1 MDYTKS
7 NGYETHAAT
16 GNRYHDDDKAIPTT
30 VSAEDHSSV
39 IWSLMEVVKAGG
51 GVAKSFDKAVPATYQ
66 QVLVGIKG
74 LIVSH
79 GSNSFVKKDGTG
91 LTGALLAKQGGVTAN
106 NTNNA
111 GYAFANDP
119 DTGMFSQSDGMLQFA
134 SQGTVVMQ
142 TVPGGAVRFS
152 KAVLAPKGM
161 PTASDVS
168 YVSGFAFDG
177 DNDTGL
183 FARGGTVNTGSD
195 VVLVNDSVPVAST
208 RYSDKAF
215 VVETVLVGN
224 CEGASNAVTPYSGA
238 WGETGDLPV
247 NALTVIGSL
256 NFVARGSRCTADYR
270 AQLKCTSTS
279 QTNEAYVV
287 LEIVRVSDGAVIEI
301 ADDAATATPNLVANS
316 VGKLVTTVESG
327 QLVKGASYQARVR
340 AYKTLPA
347 SVLTLL
353 RNHLRVLTF

>member
-30 VSAEDHSSV
+30 VSAEDHNSV
-39 IWSLMEVVKAGG
+39 IWSLMEVVKTGG

-66 QVLVGIKG
+66 QLLIGIKG
-74 LIVSH
+74 LIVNH
-79 GSNSFVKKDGTG
+79 GGTSFIKKDGSG
-91 LTGALLAKQGGVTAN
+91 LTGALLAKQGAVTAN

-111 GYAFANDP
+111 GYAFANDL
-119 DTGMFSQSDGMLQFA
+119 DTGMFSPSDGVLQFA
-134 SQGTVVMQ
+134 SNGAVVMQ
-142 TVPGGAVRFS
+142 TESGGAIRFS

-168 YVSGFAFDG
+168 YASGFAFDG
-177 DNDTGL
+177 DNDTGM

-195 VVLVNDSVPVAST
+195 VVLVNDGVAVASA
-208 RYSDKAF
+208 RYADKAL
-215 VVETVLVGN
+215 VIETVLVGN
-224 CEGASNAVTPYSGA
+224 CEGAYNSVTPYSGA

-247 NALTVIGSL
+247 NALAVIGSL

-270 AQLKCTSTS
+270 AQLKCTSTT

-287 LEIVRVSDGAVIEI
+287 VEIVRVSDGVIIESV
-301 ADDAATATPNLVANS
+301 DDAATAIPNLAANS
-316 VGKLVTTVESG
+316 IGKLVATVESG